1 MEVAMEETLKQP
13 ECFRDREESI
23 QRLPQLV
30 FAALEACR
38 RWGGDLQRSKA
49 AFPKAIEARC
59 DLCGFVLS
67 GEELLALA
75 DIFRVNEESKMLKRL
90 RAGHCARDGCV
101 STHYHLLFY
110 NVPELSW
117 PAIFAE
123 LRPKETPK
131 SESEPVLKKVPPWR
145 IALPTFGRMGAF
157 IGICLLM
164 WLWWQWRSGGR
175 IPILREPEHFRVTHS
190 DVDPA
195 TH

>member
-1 MEVAMEETLKQP
+1 MEETLKQP

-123 LRPKETPK
+123 LRPKDLWFSQKEIRTAERHVSPDF
-131 SESEPVLKKVPPWR
+131 LGAIRHAARNIRR
-145 IALPTFGRMGAF
+145 IAEQQLPR
-157 IGICLLM
+157 
-164 WLWWQWRSGGR
+164 QWSLEVEPGG
-175 IPILREPEHFRVTHS
+175 TC
-190 DVDPA
+190 
-195 TH
+195 